1 VNFDYSPE
9 DEAFR
14 DEVRQW
20 MEANVDQRPRG
31 AAPGYRAEKDVQFDW
46 ERKLAKKGWLTFA
59 WPKEY
64 GGTGWTATQRDIF
77 ETERARAGA
86 PGTSPFGLMMLA
98 PVLMKFGTEEQKKR
112 YLPAIANV
120 EDIWCQGYSEP
131 GSGSDLASLKT
142 TAVRS
147 GDKYIVNGQKIWT
160 TQAHWADKIFCLVRT
175 SNEGAKQKGI
185 SFLLFDMNSKGVEVR
200 PIVTIDG
207 HHHLNEVFFTD
218 VEVPVENLVGEEGQ
232 GWAIA
237 KYLLT
242 HERTGIAGVA
252 DNKAQLAKL
261 KATVARDP
269 VLKDD
274 PHARR
279 RLTELE
285 LDLMALEYTNLR
297 TLARMDQGESPGP
310 ESSGLKIK
318 GTEWQQAATEAFVEF
333 GGHDAMAWHKQV
345 EGVDPAYQAAT
356 ARYNFMRAAS
366 IYGGSNE
373 IQKNVLAKILIGL

>member
-1 VNFDYSPE
+1 MNFDYSPE

-20 MEANVDQRPRG
+20 MDANVDQRPRG

-160 TQAHWADKIFCLVRT
+160 TQAHWADKIFCLV
-175 SNEGAKQKGI
+175 
-185 SFLLFDMNSKGVEVR
+185 
-200 PIVTIDG
+200 
-207 HHHLNEVFFTD
+207 
-218 VEVPVENLVGEEGQ
+218 
-232 GWAIA
+232 
-237 KYLLT
+237 
-242 HERTGIAGVA
+242 
-252 DNKAQLAKL
+252 
-261 KATVARDP
+261 
-269 VLKDD
+269 
-274 PHARR
+274 
-279 RLTELE
+279 
-285 LDLMALEYTNLR
+285 
-297 TLARMDQGESPGP
+297 
-310 ESSGLKIK
+310 KI
-318 GTEWQQAATEAFVEF
+318 G
-333 GGHDAMAWHKQV
+333 
-345 EGVDPAYQAAT
+345 
-356 ARYNFMRAAS
+356 RAH
-366 IYGGSNE
+366 
-373 IQKNVLAKILIGL
+373 V

>member
-1 VNFDYSPE
+1 MNFEYSAA
-9 DEAFR
+9 DQAFR

-20 MEANVDQRPRG
+20 MQDNLPKGPRG
-31 AAPGYRAEKDVQFDW
+31 TSAGFRADKEFQFIWEK
-46 ERKLAKKGWLTFA
+46 KLAEKGWLTFG

-64 GGTGWTATQRDIF
+64 GGPGWTATQRDIF

-98 PVLMKFGTEEQKKR
+98 PVLMKFGSAEQKEY
-112 YLPAIANV
+112 YLPRIAKV

-131 GSGSDLASLKT
+131 GSGSDLASLKMQ
-142 TAVRS
+142 ALRQ

-160 TQAHWADKIFCLVRT
+160 TQAHWANMIFCLVRT

-185 SFLLFDMNSKGVEVR
+185 SFLLIDMKSKGVEVR

-218 VEVPVENLVGEEGQ
+218 VEVPVKNLVGEEGQ
-232 GWAIA
+232 GWSIA

-242 HERTGIAGVA
+242 HERTGIASVA

-261 KATVARDP
+261 KDVLSRDP
-269 VLKDD
+269 GLKDD
-274 PHARR
+274 PHAKRR
-279 RLTELE
+279 VTELE
-285 LDLMALEYTNLR
+285 VDLMALEYTNLR
-297 TLARMDQGESPGP
+297 MLSRMDQGESPGP
-310 ESSGLKIK
+310 GSSSLKVK
-318 GTEWQQAATEAFVEF
+318 GTELQQAITEAHVEF
-333 GGHDAMAWHKQV
+333 GAHDAMPWHVKV
-345 EGVDPAYQAAT
+345 EGVEPAYQSATGRYNYLRAAT
-356 ARYNFMRAAS
+356 